1 MNVDTIIYTMDFLSF
16 TDKIRL
22 LESSKSYE
30 LVLKYVNSL
39 NGYWRADLD
48 TKIRI
53 LDFAIQRLIVI
64 G

>member
-22 LESSKSYE
+22 LETSKCYE

-53 LDFAIQRLIVI
+53 LDFAIQRLTN
-64 G
+64 

>member
-1 MNVDTIIYTMDFLSF
+1 MNVDTIIHTIDFLSF

-53 LDFAIQRLIVI
+53 LDFAIQRLIH
-64 G
+64 